1 MWIIPRITGIRSMN
15 GWMTGNRATKKRKK
29 EWHLLIII
37 TERISRL
44 CAVMLAVIT
53 YVQSEGRRENCS
65 TNTGSSWLINVDFVH
80 SLWLLVPPPQQVH
93 LSPGL
98 RANTSGEGGVLSA
111 LHLVTTERWDAVH
124 FNNSLPLN
132 FIQNVQ
138 CQLKYGNYW
147 DTVAVF

>member
-1 MWIIPRITGIRSMN
+1 MDDWKQGNKKKKTKR
-15 GWMTGNRATKKRKK
+15 MT
-29 EWHLLIII
+29 LIII

-53 YVQSEGRRENCS
+53 YVQSEGRQENCS
-65 TNTGSSWLINVDFVH
+65 TNTGSSWLINVEAPSDFVH

-111 LHLVTTERWDAVH
+111 LHLVTTEQSDAVH

-138 CQLKYGNYW
+138 STKIWQLLGHSGS
-147 DTVAVF
+147 F